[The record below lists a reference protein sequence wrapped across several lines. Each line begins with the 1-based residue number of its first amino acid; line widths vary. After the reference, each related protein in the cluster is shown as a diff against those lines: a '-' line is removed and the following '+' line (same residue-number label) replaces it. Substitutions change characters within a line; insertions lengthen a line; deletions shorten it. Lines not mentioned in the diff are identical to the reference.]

1 MNELTTTAAPAA
13 IGPYAQGVRAG
24 HTVYVSGQ
32 LGIDPGTGILATTD
46 TDQLTQALR
55 NAEAARAMG
64 RAIGEGGHTLVFG
77 GGKIGLMG
85 IVADTVQA
93 YGGRTFGV
101 MPRFLVDREQA
112 HAGLDEL
119 VIVDTMHERKARMI
133 AEADVFVALPGGVG
147 TLEEIIEVLSWR
159 HLGLIEGPVF
169 MHNVAGCYDGM
180 RRLLDDLIA
189 AGFFPAAE
197 REMLQVCRTT
207 EEIASRW

>member
-1 MNELTTTAAPAA
+1 MKRIA
-13 IGPYAQGVRAG
+13 
-24 HTVYVSGQ
+24 VYCGSRV
-32 LGIDPGTGILATTD
+32 GTDAVY
-46 TDQLTQALR
+46 
-55 NAEAARAMG
+55 AEAARAMG

-207 EEIASRW
+207 EEIASHW